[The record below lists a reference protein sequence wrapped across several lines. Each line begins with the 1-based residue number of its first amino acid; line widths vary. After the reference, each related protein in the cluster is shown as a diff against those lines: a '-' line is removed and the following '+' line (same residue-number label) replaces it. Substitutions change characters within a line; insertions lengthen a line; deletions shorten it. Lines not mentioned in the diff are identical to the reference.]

1 MKITTELF
9 GANPNIPAW
18 VADLID
24 FVEPESALE
33 QMVCKLDISR
43 EQAETVM
50 AEVLEE
56 FFEPAT

>member
-1 MKITTELF
+1 MKLTTELF

-33 QMVCKLDISR
+33 QMVCKLDITR
-43 EQAETVM
+43 AQAETIM

-56 FFEPAT
+56 CFEPA